1 MSVATPT
8 VAQAV
13 LKAVKVAK
21 DPEFDRNV
29 LGSLRKAEDHHASKT
44 LAATTAGG
52 ASPAGNGINSIIHN
66 GLSAS
71 TGEASPMARDVIFV
85 MKICS
90 TMIEG
95 LDVCRTAHI
104 ETFDQ
109 SGASFYK
116 KNYIPRHRA
125 RFARRSSERNAND

>member
-29 LGSLRKAEDHHASKT
+29 LGSLRKAEDHHVSKT

-52 ASPAGNGINSIIHN
+52 ASPAGNG
-66 GLSAS
+66 ADPDADMAA
-71 TGEASPMARDVIFV
+71 TGSVLGHMLAFV
-85 MKICS
+85 
-90 TMIEG
+90 
-95 LDVCRTAHI
+95 
-104 ETFDQ
+104 
-109 SGASFYK
+109 
-116 KNYIPRHRA
+116 
-125 RFARRSSERNAND
+125 SSSV